1 MAFSQMIGL
10 AGNLFGAVSASN
22 QAAQDRA
29 LRERMFN
36 RQMELQELNFARM
49 EDADRYQ
56 REENEYQR
64 QMEQLNRLLMQQ
76 ERQYQLD
83 TVDENKAYAME
94 QRRLDIERQLAE
106 DKEAAKIQQFNL
118 QNLLQRQ
125 DISAQER
132 EFAIQ
137 QLNEVKAIASGE
149 RDEDKRRFYEERAM
163 AQMEREF
170 LMDQFAEA
178 KDQAYFERADQ
189 MRNRDMIMN
198 QISGMQNAL
207 RDTSRDLGFMPR
219 VDPISQADI
228 DAEIDKRTTQYM
240 GDVDRAADRVA
251 SVNEAELIRAG
262 LDESTPGTARRGDIA
277 ARLAN
282 EYQQARLKAQD
293 DAIRYITG
301 ESDALTGNIE
311 DIMAQRSRILGET
324 GNVYGAGID
333 QLMQTPQASSALG
346 AYQMAQLVPSGIYS
360 RNLLSASD
368 FDAPIP
374 IGTAAV
380 QGSLTPGMA
389 DYSRPTSLA
398 SNQGFNVKTG
408 IMAPYGM
415 TLQDPSAYM
424 SNAIGIGNNL
434 YNAASSAYDMSQ
446 KRAYEA
452 GSNFGTSF
460 NKSIN
465 EWAATPGSWLGGM
478 DDKANNWMGGKG
490 WNVTPKGGWPSP

>member
-1 MAFSQMIGL
+1 MFSTVLGL
-10 AGNLFGAVSASN
+10 ASNVFGAVSANN
-22 QAAQDRA
+22 QANKDRA
-29 LRERMFN
+29 LREKMFN
-36 RQMELQELNFARM
+36 KQMDMQNLQLGMMA
-49 EDADRYQ
+49 DAQRDQ
-56 REENEYQR
+56 REENAYQR
-64 QMEQLNRLLMQQ
+64 EMEQLNRLLMQQ
-76 ERQYQLD
+76 ERQYQLNI
-83 TVDENKAYAME
+83 VDENKQYAME
-94 QRRLDIERQLAE
+94 QRRQDIERQLAE

-170 LMDQFAEA
+170 LMGQFMDARDQSFAER
-178 KDQAYFERADQ
+178 DDQ

-198 QISGMQNAL
+198 QIFGMQSAL
-207 RDTSRDLGFMPR
+207 RDTSRNLGYMPT
-219 VDPISQADI
+219 VDSISQADI

-251 SVNEAELIRAG
+251 SVNEADLIRAG

-282 EYQQARLKAQD
+282 EYQQARVKAQD

-301 ESDALTGNIE
+301 ESDVLTGNIE
-311 DIMAQRSRILGET
+311 DIMNQRGRILGET

-333 QLMQTPQASSALG
+333 QLMQTPQASSAVN
-346 AYQMAQLVPSGIYS
+346 AYELARLVPSGIYS

-389 DYSRPTSLA
+389 DYSRPTSLS
-398 SNQGFNVKTG
+398 SNQGFNVKSG
-408 IMAPYGM
+408 RMDPYGV
-415 TLQDPSAYM
+415 TLQDPSTYM

-434 YNAASSAYDMSQ
+434 YNAASSSYDKSYDNAYKAGQ
-446 KRAYEA
+446 GFGKRFDELLKD
-452 GSNFGTSF
+452 SS
-460 NKSIN
+460 
-465 EWAATPGSWLGGM
+465 ATEGSWMNSM
-478 DDKANNWMGGKG
+478 DKWANDKFNSW
-490 WNVTPKGGWPSP
+490 WNT